1 MSRTPQRADLPD
13 GKYNLVVQIP
23 GWLKNEIL
31 DACAGARINQWV
43 SAVLLA
49 AVRESRGLPPAPPA
63 AAPKPTPADQIRAY
77 MTGEKIVQP
86 CGRTDCNPQW
96 EEIQN
101 MEFCRECGTR
111 GI

>member
-1 MSRTPQRADLPD
+1 MSRNPQRAELPD

-31 DACAGARINQWV
+31 EACAGARINQWV

-49 AVRESRGLPPAPPA
+49 AVREARGLPPAPEPS
-63 AAPKPTPADQIRAY
+63 APKPTTADELRAY
-77 MTGEKIVQP
+77 LTGEKLLQP
-86 CGRTDCNPQW
+86 CGKTDCVPEWQQV
-96 EEIQN
+96 QN
-101 MEFCRECGTR
+101 MEFCKNCGVR